1 MFEKIPCV
9 DSCRYKGIKVVKRR
23 ISCFLGGFSVCEVSS
38 YHVSSS
44 GGQACSLSTYYACQL
59 LVLLGGIFF
68 LSPFQT
74 VLRDL
79 TVAVFV
85 QTT

>member
-1 MFEKIPCV
+1 M
-9 DSCRYKGIKVVKRR
+9 
-23 ISCFLGGFSVCEVSS
+23 CEVSS